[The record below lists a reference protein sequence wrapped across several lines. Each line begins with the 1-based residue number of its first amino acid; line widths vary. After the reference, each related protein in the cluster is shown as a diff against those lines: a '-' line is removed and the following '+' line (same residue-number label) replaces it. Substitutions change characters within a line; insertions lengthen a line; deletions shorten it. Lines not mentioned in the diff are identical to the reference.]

1 MRRVCRWAALALAML
16 IAAAIVYH
24 GISRRPEPGR
34 GSGGSASLGLVLLR
48 SDTGVYVLAV
58 TDQSPAHLA
67 GLEPGDYLIEAGG
80 VALTDV
86 DMFNALLMETEAE
99 ALEVLVRRQE
109 QELRVMLPCR

>member
-1 MRRVCRWAALALAML
+1 MRRAGRWAALALAML

-24 GISRRPEPGR
+24 GISRRPEPGS

-67 GLEPGDYLIEAGG
+67 GLQPGDYLIEAGG

-86 DMFNALLMETEAE
+86 DMFNALLMETEA
-99 ALEVLVRRQE
+99 LEVLVRRQE
-109 QELRVMLPCR
+109 QELRVMLP